1 MDNRPLKPQGKDGRR
16 DNNQRRGRKGRRT
29 KDMVGIARERMDLL
43 MDQAIRSLHSGDIT
57 KANRYAGLARSIGMR
72 YNVRMRLDHRQM
84 VCRKCGAL
92 LVPSKTS
99 SVRIVR
105 GRRISHC
112 LKCGDIRRVTIK
124 ARTGPI
130 NSTVS
135 RARSDEVISDEK
147 NDEATVDDQID
158 DDVD

>member
-1 MDNRPLKPQGKDGRR
+1 
-16 DNNQRRGRKGRRT
+16 
-29 KDMVGIARERMDLL
+29 
-43 MDQAIRSLHSGDIT
+43 
-57 KANRYAGLARSIGMR
+57 
-72 YNVRMRLDHRQM
+72 M

-124 ARTGPI
+124 VRTGTI
-130 NSTVS
+130 NSTVT
-135 RARSDEVISDEK
+135 RTRSGEATSDEK
-147 NDEATVDDQID
+147 NEEGTVDDPID
-158 DDVD
+158 DDVE